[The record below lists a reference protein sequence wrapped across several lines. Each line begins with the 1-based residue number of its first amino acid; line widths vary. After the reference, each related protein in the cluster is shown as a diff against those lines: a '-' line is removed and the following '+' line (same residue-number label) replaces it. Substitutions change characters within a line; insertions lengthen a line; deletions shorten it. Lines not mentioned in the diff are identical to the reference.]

1 MQLPLR
7 KAMTSF
13 TRLFISVLICLP
25 PEEQPFFGYPHDID
39 EAQIICALSITCEV
53 SGYAKT

>member
-1 MQLPLR
+1 
-7 KAMTSF
+7 MTSF